1 MNFTE
6 AMRTRHTVRKYKN
19 IPLSE
24 EIVEQLTERVKVNNE
39 QHGINISLVTDNTE
53 GLPGIIKLVMAKNAK
68 NYFILA
74 GPDLPD
80 TDEKLG
86 YASADLMLYAQTLG
100 LNTWWIGGMYSRNNV
115 KKNASEAG
123 QKKVIG
129 IVVIGYGENQG
140 KPHKSKTVD
149 EISHYDGDMPDW
161 FRAGVEATLL
171 APTAINRQSFSISGK
186 GNQVSMNY
194 KEGAFSGA
202 DLGIGK
208 YHFELGA
215 GKDSFEWK

>member
-24 EIVEQLTERVKVNNE
+24 EVVEQLTERVKVNNE

-100 LNTWWIGGMYSRNNV
+100 LNT
-115 KKNASEAG
+115 
-123 QKKVIG
+123 
-129 IVVIGYGENQG
+129 
-140 KPHKSKTVD
+140 
-149 EISHYDGDMPDW
+149 
-161 FRAGVEATLL
+161 
-171 APTAINRQSFSISGK
+171 
-186 GNQVSMNY
+186 
-194 KEGAFSGA
+194 
-202 DLGIGK
+202 
-208 YHFELGA
+208 
-215 GKDSFEWK
+215 

>member
-1 MNFTE
+1 MNFKE
-6 AMRTRHTVRKYKN
+6 AMSARHTVRKYKDT
-19 IPLSE
+19 PLSKE
-24 EIVEQLTERVKVNNE
+24 VVEQLNERVKINNE
-39 QHGINISLVTDNTE
+39 QLGINISLVTNNTE
-53 GLPGIIKLVMAKNAK
+53 GLPGIVKFMMTKNVK

-74 GPDLPD
+74 GPDTES

-115 KKNASEAG
+115 KKHAQIAG
-123 QKKVIG
+123 QDKIIG
-129 IVVIGYGENQG
+129 IVVVGYGENQG
-140 KPHKSKTVD
+140 KPHKSKAAD
-149 EISHYDGDMPDW
+149 QISSYEGDAPDW
-161 FRAGVEATLL
+161 FKNGVEATLL
-171 APTAINRQSFSISGK
+171 APTAINRQSFTITGN
-186 GNQVSMNY
+186 GNQASMTY

-215 GKDSFEWK
+215 GKDVFQWK

>member
-1 MNFTE
+1 MAENCTHDCGSCSKDCAERDF
-6 AMRTRHTVRKYKN
+6 RKA
-19 IPLSE
+19 PHELSK
-24 EIVEQLTERVKVNNE
+24 I
-39 QHGINISLVTDNTE
+39 
-53 GLPGIIKLVMAKNAK
+53 
-68 NYFILA
+68 
-74 GPDLPD
+74 
-80 TDEKLG
+80 
-86 YASADLMLYAQTLG
+86 
-100 LNTWWIGGMYSRNNV
+100 
-115 KKNASEAG
+115 
-123 QKKVIG
+123 KKVIG